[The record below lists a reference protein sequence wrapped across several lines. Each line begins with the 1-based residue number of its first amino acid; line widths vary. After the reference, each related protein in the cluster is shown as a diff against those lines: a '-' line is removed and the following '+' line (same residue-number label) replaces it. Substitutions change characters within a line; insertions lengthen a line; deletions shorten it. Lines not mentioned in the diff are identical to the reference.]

1 MGRREWRDEKGVGKA
16 MRELVDGDR
25 RRVLNDGKMVDGDG
39 LFGMGEVWIPP
50 GIQ

>member
-1 MGRREWRDEKGVGKA
+1 

-25 RRVLNDGKMVDGDG
+25 RRVLNERLWVGVLSDGKMVDGDG